1 MGRYK
6 ELILN
11 FAFSRN
17 EFTRNELINYVSS
30 NIEQNNINVTL
41 SRMIKKGEIIRVT
54 RGKYQLPASKSTF
67 KPVIE
72 ENEIKIAEIL
82 KEKLPFA
89 KFCIYNGRS
98 LSSLQH
104 HLSENNVTYVETDKC
119 VMDSAFNILKDCGYT
134 VWVSPTIDIFN
145 RYINLSDNIVI
156 IKPLTTES
164 PLCIVH
170 NVVCPTIEKI
180 LVDIQKDD
188 VFYYL
193 HGAEA
198 ERMWEIAHSLYN
210 INPSRLKRY
219 ARRRGLNLTNYDKQ
233 IVFYN
238 GVD

>member
-17 EFTRNELINYVSS
+17 EFSRNELINYVSS

-41 SRMIKKGEIIRVT
+41 SRMIKKGEIVRVT

-119 VMDSAFNILKDCGYT
+119 VLWIQPL
-134 VWVSPTIDIFN
+134 IF
-145 RYINLSDNIVI
+145 
-156 IKPLTTES
+156 
-164 PLCIVH
+164 
-170 NVVCPTIEKI
+170 
-180 LVDIQKDD
+180 
-188 VFYYL
+188 
-193 HGAEA
+193 
-198 ERMWEIAHSLYN
+198 
-210 INPSRLKRY
+210 
-219 ARRRGLNLTNYDKQ
+219 
-233 IVFYN
+233 
-238 GVD
+238 

>member
-1 MGRYK
+1 MGIYK

-17 EFTRNELINYVSS
+17 EFSRNELINYVSS

-41 SRMIKKGEIIRVT
+41 SRMIKKGEIVRVT

-104 HLSENNVTYVETDKC
+104 HLS
-119 VMDSAFNILKDCGYT
+119 
-134 VWVSPTIDIFN
+134 
-145 RYINLSDNIVI
+145 
-156 IKPLTTES
+156 
-164 PLCIVH
+164 
-170 NVVCPTIEKI
+170 
-180 LVDIQKDD
+180 
-188 VFYYL
+188 
-193 HGAEA
+193 
-198 ERMWEIAHSLYN
+198 
-210 INPSRLKRY
+210 
-219 ARRRGLNLTNYDKQ
+219 
-233 IVFYN
+233 
-238 GVD
+238 